1 MVLPTINTRADLD
14 ALAGTP
20 AHAAYLAMLAGS
32 LWRLERDDE
41 AQTWVAVEDNTTVAR
56 FGFTRA
62 DFPDATPPALPQYDP
77 IVEPVPASVSMR
89 QARLALLGAGL
100 LDIVDAA
107 LAAIEEEAPRRAAQ
121 IEWEY
126 AATVERAS
134 PLIAQL
140 GPALALTE
148 EQLDTLFVQA
158 ATL

>member
-41 AQTWVAVEDNTTVAR
+41 AQTWVAIEDDTTIAR
-56 FGFTRA
+56 FGFVRA
-62 DFPDATPPALPQYDP
+62 EFPDAVPPALPDYVDDTNP
-77 IVEPVPASVSMR
+77 IPASVSMR
-89 QARLALLGAGL
+89 QARLALLAIGKLA
-100 LDIVDAA
+100 DVDAA
-107 LAAIEEEAPRRAAQ
+107 IAGMDEPAKSAAQ

-140 GPALALTE
+140 GPALGLDDG
-148 EQLDTLFVQA
+148 QLDALFVQA